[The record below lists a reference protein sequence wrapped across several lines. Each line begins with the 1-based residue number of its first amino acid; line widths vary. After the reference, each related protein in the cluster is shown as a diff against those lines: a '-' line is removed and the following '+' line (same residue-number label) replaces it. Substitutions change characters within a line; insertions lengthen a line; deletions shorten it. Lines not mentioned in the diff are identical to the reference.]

1 MFRAGLLVGF
11 LADGVFLQEGA
22 LAVYAVLGQFEL
34 RLVAAELGQQRLVVH
49 LGQQVAFFD
58 GGALP
63 EIDRHDLARGLERE
77 VHLFVGQQVTYGG
90 DPVGQLLGAY
100 DEPVDVQDARPA
112 RDDRGIGIGLGGS
125 FAVHEVI
132 EAQSQAEYHENNG
145 RNDPFF
151 LFVHIR
157 E

>member
-1 MFRAGLLVGF
+1 M
-11 LADGVFLQEGA
+11 
-22 LAVYAVLGQFEL
+22 
-34 RLVAAELGQQRLVVH
+34 VVH

-58 GGALP
+58 GRALP

-77 VHLFVGQQVTYGG
+77 VHLLVGQQVAYGG
-90 DPVGQLLGAY
+90 DSVGQLLGAY

-112 RDDRGIGIGLGGS
+112 RGDRRSRIGLDGC

-132 EAQSQAEYHENNG
+132 EAQCQAEYHENNG
-145 RNDPFF
+145 RDDPFF
-151 LFVHIR
+151 LFIHNR